1 MNYKVYALAS
11 VLLTSTVLVGA
22 NAIASIAYAQN
33 SLTVGT
39 DKQQYVGG
47 NIITVSGQTES
58 GSIKTGQPVLIQV
71 FNPVGVPYKFQQ
83 VSVAADGS
91 FSDELK
97 IGGEIGIS
105 GQYRVVAYNDDGI
118 KESRFEYISSSEQTG
133 NTAHVYNLNIGGKI
147 YPIIY
152 SVTGGNIN
160 SISAD
165 TDKATL
171 LVDVSSISNG
181 RLNMELPRSLIDVR
195 NLQNNAD
202 SDYQV
207 VADGQNSI
215 FSEVGNNNHARLLS
229 IDFPKGTQNIE
240 IVGNKMPIESLTNGK
255 IVQVA
260 TTVTGENVTAVT
272 QGNKTVVTGG
282 KSATISGTSP
292 TDQTANNVPSGTSS
306 NGPATQADKNAA
318 NPTLTIAGKTY
329 PVKYQ
334 ITGGKVNGLTADLAH
349 ASILANISTTTNGT
363 ITVQLPRNVIDSK
376 KTPDN
381 KTDTDFVVSE
391 DGIATTAFNE
401 TANNATTRT
410 LTIDFD
416 KGVEQIEINGNQMLS
431 HVVPEFGMI
440 APIILA
446 LAFMGILVAST
457 KYRRSSFL

>member
-33 SLTVGT
+33 SLTIGT

-71 FNPVGVPYKFQQ
+71 FNPVGVPYKFEQ

-91 FSDELK
+91 FSDQLK
-97 IGGEIGIS
+97 IGGQIGIS
-105 GQYRVVAYNDDGI
+105 GQYRVMAYNDNVI
-118 KESRFEYISSSEQTG
+118 KESRFDYISSEQTG
-133 NTAHVYNLNIGGKI
+133 NTVHVYNLNIGGKI

-152 SVTGGNIN
+152 SVAGGKIN

-165 TDKATL
+165 TDKAAI

-240 IVGNKMPIESLTNGK
+240 IVGNKMPLESLTDGK
-255 IVQVA
+255 IIQVA

-292 TDQTANNVPSGTSS
+292 TDQTANNVASGTSS
-306 NGPATQADKNAA
+306 NGPATQADKNPA

-334 ITGGKVNGLTADLAH
+334 ITGGKVNGITADLAH
-349 ASILANISTTTNGT
+349 ASILANISTTTNGS

-431 HVVPEFGMI
+431 HVVPEFGML

-446 LAFMGILVAST
+446 LGFMGILVVST
-457 KYRRSSFL
+457 KYRKSSFF